1 MEIDIEKRQDGLNY
15 VPTNTSE
22 ALQGRRIVRTII
34 HALRHDP
41 LMYGLDMDQEGWVDV
56 RDLVIA
62 LQFDRPEWENVEWRH
77 VESAIQANDPYRF
90 DIRDGSIR
98 AAYGHSIHVASPY
111 LRAEP
116 PDTLFHATTPEAVS
130 RILKTGLEP
139 MQRQFVHLTEDLE
152 YASRVAS
159 SRQSDT
165 ILLVHARGAHLA
177 GIRFYRGNY
186 HVWLA
191 LRVPPEFLGAG

>member
-1 MEIDIEKRQDGLNY
+1 MLIPGEPGCVSARRRQDTTL
-15 VPTNTSE
+15 SAASSRRQRQAARQAILS
-22 ALQGRRIVRTII
+22 ALLLCK
-34 HALRHDP
+34 A
-41 LMYGLDMDQEGWVDV
+41 
-56 RDLVIA
+56 
-62 LQFDRPEWENVEWRH
+62 
-77 VESAIQANDPYRF
+77 
-90 DIRDGSIR
+90 
-98 AAYGHSIHVASPY
+98 
-111 LRAEP
+111 
-116 PDTLFHATTPEAVS
+116 
-130 RILKTGLEP
+130 

-191 LRVPPEFLGAG
+191 L